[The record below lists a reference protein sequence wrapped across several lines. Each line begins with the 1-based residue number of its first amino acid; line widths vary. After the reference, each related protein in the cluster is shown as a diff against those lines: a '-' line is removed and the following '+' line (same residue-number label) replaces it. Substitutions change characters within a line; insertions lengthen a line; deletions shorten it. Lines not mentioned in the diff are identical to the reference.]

1 MQKHKILRC
10 SACLAICALTG
21 GSANLARAE
30 VYYEEVPV
38 LDVAPIIASRNVPV
52 QTRICEADE
61 SVHRASKVTRTD
73 VREQRPLLS
82 ISEAVQEDRRLWR
95 ELTASKPLCQTLERY
110 EQREVVLGY
119 RVEYVYGSELF
130 VTRMDHDPGERLRV
144 RIELQTTD
152 SAESRFHNTLT
163 SSRRPRYRR

>member
-1 MQKHKILRC
+1 MQKHKIFSS

-21 GSANLARAE
+21 GPASLARAE

-38 LDVAPIIASRNVPV
+38 LDVAPIIASRNIPV
-52 QTRICEADE
+52 RTRICKDDE
-61 SVHRASKVTRTD
+61 SVHPASRMTSND
-73 VREQRPLLS
+73 VRERRPWLS
-82 ISEAVQEDRRLWR
+82 ISEAIHEDRRLWR
-95 ELTASKPLCQTLERY
+95 EHIASEPLCRTLERY

-144 RIELQTTD
+144 RIELQTPD
-152 SAESRFHNTLT
+152 SAESSFHNTLT